1 MPEADIKPVESLP
14 RLEELRGAAPS
25 AEELQVRERGRLF
38 ALFSSSLFSS
48 CAHHPPP
55 SSLLLFFSSSL
66 LLFFSSSLLLLHHH
80 HHHRNKNKKNNNQSL
95 LSKTAVL
102 KLNGGLGTSM
112 GLEKAK
118 SLLPVKDGKTFL
130 DLIALQVKRTR
141 EETGAS
147 GLRFILMNSF
157 STSGDTRA
165 FLAKEHAELLSQP
178 DSELLQNKSP
188 KLDASTLEP
197 VSWEADPDLEWCP
210 PGHGDIYPSLLGSG
224 MLSRLIEGGVEYLFV
239 SNSDNLGATLD
250 VDLLAHFAKSKSPF
264 LMEVAERTAADKKG
278 GHLAIR
284 SSDGRLTLRES
295 AQCLDEDKAAFEDI
309 TKCVFFF

>member
-1 MPEADIKPVESLP
+1 MPEAEIKPVETLP

-25 AEELQVRERGRLF
+25 PEELQVRRTRREARYF
-38 ALFSSSLFSS
+38 QFSYLSLFFL
-48 CAHHPPP
+48 P
-55 SSLLLFFSSSL
+55 SSLPLSL
-66 LLFFSSSLLLLHHH
+66 LHSTPTPQQQQQQLQTKTNW
-80 HHHRNKNKKNNNQSL
+80 RAQTL

-130 DLIALQVKRTR
+130 DLIALQVKHTR
-141 EETGAS
+141 EATGAA
-147 GLRFILMNSF
+147 GLRFVLMNSF
-157 STSGDTRA
+157 STSEDTRA
-165 FLAKEHAELLSQP
+165 FLAKEHPELLAQP

-188 KLDASTLEP
+188 KLDAATLEP
-197 VSWEADPDLEWCP
+197 AAWPADPDLEWCP

-224 MLSRLIEGGVEYLFV
+224 MLARLLDAGVEYLFV

-250 VDLLAHFAKSKSPF
+250 VDLLAHFASSKAPF

-278 GHLAIR
+278 GHLAVR
-284 SSDGRLTLRES
+284 LADGRLTLRES
-295 AQCLDEDKAAFEDI
+295 AQCLDEDKAAFEDV
-309 TKCVFFF
+309 TK